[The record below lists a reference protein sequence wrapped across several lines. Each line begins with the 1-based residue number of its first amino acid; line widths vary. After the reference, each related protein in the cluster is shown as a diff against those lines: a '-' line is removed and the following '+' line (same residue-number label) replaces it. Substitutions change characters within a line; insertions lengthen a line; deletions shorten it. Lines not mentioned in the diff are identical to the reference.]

1 MLFNSSFFKNARFQH
16 LKSPAEVVV
25 GSLRL
30 VGGYEL
36 PRPGYGDLSMQPAY
50 MGQDLLNPP
59 IASRDGTRGRSG
71 STAAP

>member
-1 MLFNSSFFKNARFQH
+1 
-16 LKSPAEVVV
+16 V
-25 GSLRL
+25 GSLRF

-59 IASRDGTRGRSG
+59 ASRGGIRVRSG